1 MSKTNRIVLLII
13 VVVVI
18 IFLVMV
24 VSNKKISTTSGTSE
38 SLRVSSILS
47 LTGPAA
53 FFGEETKNGMEL
65 ANTNKQIDIA
75 YEDSA
80 STPAQGISAFSKI
93 LIGNNK
99 DLVIVSLSSVA
110 SAVMPQAVAAKIPV
124 LQTLVSASDI
134 ASKSPYTFRYFTSG
148 GQEAPIAA
156 DIAIKNLGAKKIAM
170 LYSNDEYGIAYFD
183 AFKSRVE
190 ESGLSLVGS
199 ETFTNKDTD
208 YRTQLTKI
216 AFTKPDIIY
225 IIALDKSLV
234 AIIKQVREMNIK
246 TTLMTNWIL
255 SNSSVIGSAGSL
267 VEGVYFT
274 TPSFNFESPDL
285 VVTQFRSDYKNVYGK
300 EPSAY
305 AAIAYDIV
313 NILGRIKKSSGDSG
327 LDTVQKIKELGSL
340 KGVMGDLTI
349 DANKE
354 ITFKL
359 YPAKIEN
366 GKTVTFELK

>member
-1 MSKTNRIVLLII
+1 MNKSSKVWIWIVL
-13 VVVVI
+13 VVVGIILVI
-18 IFLVMV
+18 MTTNKQSP
-24 VSNKKISTTSGTSE
+24 VSDQGQ
-38 SLRVSSILS
+38 SLKVSAILS

-65 ANTNKQIDIA
+65 ANESKQIDIA

-93 LIGNNK
+93 LTGSNK

-110 SAVMPQAVAAKIPV
+110 SAVMPQAVASKIPV

-134 ASKSPYTFRYFTSG
+134 ASKSPYTLRYFTSG

-156 DIAIKNLGAKKIAM
+156 NIAIKNLGAKKLAM
-170 LYSNDEYGIAYFD
+170 IYSNDEYGIAYYNG
-183 AFKSRVE
+183 FKSQVE
-190 ESGLSLVGS
+190 ASGLSLVAS
-199 ETFTNKDTD
+199 ETFANKDTD
-208 YRTQLTKI
+208 YRTQLTKL
-216 AFTKPDIIY
+216 AAAKPDVIY

-234 AIIKQVREMNIK
+234 AIIKQTREMNIR

-274 TPSFNFESPDL
+274 TPSFNFESPDP
-285 VVTQFRSDYKNVYGK
+285 VVTQFRLDYKNVYGK
-300 EPSAY
+300 DPSAY

-313 NILGRIKKSSGDSG
+313 NILGKIKKSSGDSG
-327 LDTVQKIKELGSL
+327 LDIVQKIKELGSL